1 MQISQVKAPSVVIY
15 KRTGKDHLP
24 VVSSRGIPI
33 HLFEVYESPMLKNL
47 PSAKVLQTFESAA
60 RLGSFTLSAKELFL
74 TQSAISRQIK
84 SLEETLG
91 FEVFIRDNNRLELT
105 ENGQIF
111 YSVVS
116 SALSDLSAAVNR
128 LRKGGVQRRLNIA
141 LPPTFASRW
150 LAPRLYL
157 FKNHC
162 QATLTILTHKNYSYS
177 SFGDFDCQVGFGSEE
192 LGTIGGTILFP
203 EIIIPACTPELK
215 ERILANNTLDDIPL
229 LHTLSETSRLPY
241 WEQWIDRCNDPI
253 IKPTAADIAAGIEFS
268 TQDQTIIAAISG
280 LGVAM
285 VDINIASYV
294 LKKGLLHTLGDP
306 VNTIYGY
313 WIFPPRSNKA
323 DNDPARMLYDWIR
336 EEARQSLM
344 EMSA

>member
-1 MQISQVKAPSVVIY
+1 
-15 KRTGKDHLP
+15 
-24 VVSSRGIPI
+24 
-33 HLFEVYESPMLKNL
+33 MLKNM

-91 FEVFIRDNNRLELT
+91 FEVFVRDNNRLELT

-116 SALSDLSAAVNR
+116 SALSELATTVDR
-128 LRKGGVQRRLNIA
+128 LRKGDTLRRLIIA

-157 FKNHC
+157 FREIC
-162 QATLTILTHKNYSYS
+162 PATLTILTHKNYSYS
-177 SFGDFDCQVGFGSEE
+177 SFGEFDCQVGFGSEK
-192 LGTIGGTILFP
+192 LGTIGGSILFP

-215 ERILANNTLDDIPL
+215 KRILETGGIDNIPL

-241 WEQWIDRCNDPI
+241 WEQWIDRCNDPV
-253 IKPTAADIAAGIEFS
+253 IKPSASDISVGIEFS

-280 LGVAM
+280 LGIAM
-285 VDINIASYV
+285 VDINIASHV
-294 LKKGLLHTLGDP
+294 LKKGLLETLGDP
-306 VNTIYGY
+306 VNTAYGY
-313 WIFPPRSNKA
+313 WIFPPKSTKPK
-323 DNDPARMLYDWIR
+323 NDPALILYDWIR
-336 EEARQSLM
+336 DEARKSLV
-344 EMSA
+344 EMQA

>member
-1 MQISQVKAPSVVIY
+1 
-15 KRTGKDHLP
+15 
-24 VVSSRGIPI
+24 
-33 HLFEVYESPMLKNL
+33 MLKNM

-91 FEVFIRDNNRLELT
+91 FEVFVRDNNRLELT
-105 ENGQIF
+105 DNGQIF

-116 SALSDLSAAVNR
+116 TALSELAATVNR
-128 LRKGGVQRRLNIA
+128 LRKGGALRRLIIA

-150 LAPRLYL
+150 LASRLYL
-157 FKNHC
+157 FKQIC
-162 QATLTILTHKNYSYS
+162 PATLTILTHKNYSYS
-177 SFGDFDCQVGFGSEE
+177 SFGEFDCQVGFGSEE

-215 ERILANNTLDDIPL
+215 QRIIETGGIDDIPL

-241 WEQWIDRCNDPI
+241 WEQWIDRCNNPV
-253 IKPTAADIAAGIEFS
+253 IKPSVADISAGIEFS

-280 LGVAM
+280 LGIAM
-285 VDINIASYV
+285 VDINIASHV
-294 LKKGLLHTLGDP
+294 LRKGLLETLGDP
-306 VNTIYGY
+306 VNTVYGY
-313 WIFPPRSNKA
+313 WIFPPKSKRVE
-323 DNDPARMLYDWIR
+323 NDPALILYDWIR
-336 EEARQSLM
+336 DEARKSLM
-344 EMSA
+344 EMQP